1 MTSESTAPAVW
12 FPSVLE
18 YGGGTM
24 HHAALRGD
32 IEAIAKLAVD
42 GTPVRFA
49 RRNGAARASQR
60 TSLAQVHDVGLGGAT
75 PLHVAALTADSELA
89 AAELIARGAPV
100 NAEDAWGA
108 TPLHCMVANRR
119 MHGAT
124 AVLASGADV
133 NRPLQ
138 AIYTHRAGV
147 LLSSLTR
154 ARARVRSRREA
165 KARSVSRATHPSTLL
180 AGDGSTMWR

>member
-1 MTSESTAPAVW
+1 M
-12 FPSVLE
+12 
-18 YGGGTM
+18 
-24 HHAALRGD
+24 
-32 IEAIAKLAVD
+32 
-42 GTPVRFA
+42 
-49 RRNGAARASQR
+49 

-124 AVLASGADV
+124 AVLANGADV

-138 AIYTHRAGV
+138 AKHPPQERAHRCCFFP
-147 LLSSLTR
+147 LTF
-154 ARARVRSRREA
+154 ARARCRRGA
-165 KARSVSRATHPSTLL
+165 KAPSASRATRPSTLL
-180 AGDGSTMWR
+180 AGDGSTMWRCVRANATTISLALVMRSP